1 MSWRLETQSRTGAID
16 VSDWVR
22 NGFRDKAPELAEYV
36 GPVEIRKSD
45 LAGRGVF
52 AAKAVEAGTPMFVTE
67 AVSVGRAMLPDQADQ
82 SRELAQLVMWKGFVE
97 QVLEAVK
104 RCGRTLRLI
113 YALSADEVPETELF
127 RPNSK
132 VRAFLNEKPDVGR
145 ILEVLDVNSMTEEA
159 ISSKKLGSDD
169 EGCHGVGLWLLASLV
184 NHSCTPNARRLHIG
198 DHMVVFASRDVK
210 AGEEITF
217 AYFDV
222 LLALKKRRAL
232 AKAWGFQ
239 CGCERCVFE
248 EGACHAEEIEGVV
261 EGGEGDAGK
270 AVVRLEE
277 GLKRWGT
284 KARERGWLRASF
296 WEAFSECYKS
306 EKTMRKLGRRIPA
319 EAVVAESVA
328 EAVGGDERVLKAAV
342 EAVKKNGGG
351 GGVGGFEMER
361 VLKMGRGVYG
371 KVMKKQA
378 MRSFIGVPTYS

>member
-1 MSWRLETQSRTGAID
+1 
-16 VSDWVR
+16 
-22 NGFRDKAPELAEYV
+22 
-36 GPVEIRKSD
+36 
-45 LAGRGVF
+45 
-52 AAKAVEAGTPMFVTE
+52 
-67 AVSVGRAMLPDQADQ
+67 MLPDQADQ

-104 RCGRTLRLI
+104 RCGWTLRLI

-132 VRAFLNEKPDVGR
+132 ERAFLNEKPDVGR
-145 ILEVLDVNSMTEEA
+145 ILEVLDVNSLTEEA
-159 ISSKKLGSDD
+159 ISAKKLGSDD
-169 EGCHGVGLWLLASLV
+169 GGCHGVGLWLLASLV

-217 AYFDV
+217 AYFD
-222 LLALKKRRAL
+222 RRAL

-248 EGACHAEEIEGVV
+248 EEACHAEEIEGV
-261 EGGEGDAGK
+261 EGEGDAGK

-277 GLKRWGT
+277 GLKRWAT
-284 KARERGWLRASF
+284 KGRERGWLRASF
-296 WEAFSECYKS
+296 WEVFLECYKS
-306 EKTMRKLGRRIPA
+306 EKPMRKWGRRIPA

-351 GGVGGFEMER
+351 GGVGGFEMEGM
-361 VLKMGRGVYG
+361 LKMGRGVYG

-378 MRSFIGVPTYS
+378 MRSLLGLNIHE

>member
-1 MSWRLETQSRTGAID
+1 MWSMYLVRASQSSI
-16 VSDWVR
+16 VR
-22 NGFRDKAPELAEYV
+22 RSA
-36 GPVEIRKSD
+36 
-45 LAGRGVF
+45 LAGRGIF
-52 AAKAVEAGTPMFVTE
+52 AVKAVEAGTPLFVTE
-67 AVSVGRAMLPDQADQ
+67 AVSVGRAMLPDRADQ

-97 QVLEAVK
+97 QVLEVVK

-145 ILEVLDVNSMTEEA
+145 ILEVLDVNSLTEEA
-159 ISSKKLGSDD
+159 ISAKKLGSDD
-169 EGCHGVGLWLLASLV
+169 GGCHGVGLWLLASLV

-198 DHMVVFASRDVK
+198 DHMVVFASRDAK

-222 LLALKKRRAL
+222 LLPLKKRRAL

-261 EGGEGDAGK
+261 EGEGDAGK

-277 GLKRWGT
+277 GLKRWAT

-296 WEAFSECYKS
+296 WEAFLECYKS
-306 EKTMRKLGRRIPA
+306 EKTMRKWGRRIPA
-319 EAVVAESVA
+319 EAVVAESIA
-328 EAVGGDERVLKAAV
+328 EAVGGDERSV
-342 EAVKKNGGG
+342 EGGG
-351 GGVGGFEMER
+351 GGGEEEWRRRGG
-361 VLKMGRGVYG
+361 GGV
-371 KVMKKQA
+371 
-378 MRSFIGVPTYS
+378 